1 GANKIEKVTPPKQ
14 SEKSDENGY
23 DSDEECD
30 IKYDTDL
37 LLSDSESSLP
47 GGSDE
52 SDDEEEPEEEFLEMD
67 LQAKN
72 QDNTIEYEPA
82 EVEPADEKM
91 TAKEDTL
98 QKNEGSGMKRK
109 CESND
114 DEIGADRD

>member
-1 GANKIEKVTPPKQ
+1 MDWDLVTSNSLHDEMEQQPKAGANKIEKVTPPKQ
-14 SEKSDENGY
+14 SEKSDEN
-23 DSDEECD
+23 
-30 IKYDTDL
+30 
-37 LLSDSESSLP
+37 